1 MTLGRQ
7 QPSDPDPVPVTGLP
21 GSMTDVDRPL
31 ADKIPSVLGPG
42 APDTRLGYTEVAQD
56 THGEIADID
65 NILNLFRTQ
74 PERIRHLLRPPFAR
88 LADLPE
94 KPPDRLPTNDIGPP
108 AKPVLAPRE
117 RDPRV
122 LRDGLHDMRMPPY
135 MRDSDAAPLS
145 LTWRQYREVMALIDH
160 LAALDEEAF
169 AKLSPVRR
177 HVAQVVQR
185 RRAAHS
191 GASRVR
197 S

>member
-1 MTLGRQ
+1 M
-7 QPSDPDPVPVTGLP
+7 
-21 GSMTDVDRPL
+21 
-31 ADKIPSVLGPG
+31 
-42 APDTRLGYTEVAQD
+42 
-56 THGEIADID
+56 
-65 NILNLFRTQ
+65 
-74 PERIRHLLRPPFAR
+74 
-88 LADLPE
+88 
-94 KPPDRLPTNDIGPP
+94 
-108 AKPVLAPRE
+108 
-117 RDPRV
+117 

-197 S
+197 G